1 MFAAANSLRG
11 ILRDLRGQKLRT
23 FLTVCGIVWGTVA
36 VSLLLAFGQG
46 FHRQL
51 VKDSR
56 GLGTD
61 IVIAWPSRTSISYQG
76 LGKGRV
82 ILLTERD
89 VELLRNRALTV
100 GLISA
105 EFADNLKLQLGRRTL
120 AVDISGVEPSFCE
133 MRNVIPAAGGR
144 FINPID
150 EDQRRRVAFLGN
162 DLAEELFGAAD
173 PVGQY
178 VRINGSP
185 FLIVGAMQPKNQN
198 SNYSGNDKG
207 KLFMP
212 ASTLRALTGQKYIN
226 NFIFTA
232 SRVSLTDAAVKEVRG
247 ILAARHHFHPDDE
260 QALQVW
266 DTTAMAQFLDTFMLA
281 FQLFLGIV
289 GSLTLVVGGIGVSN
303 IMNVVVEERTREIG
317 IKMAL
322 GARPRGILGQFLV
335 ETLLI
340 TTVGGAIGLLISA
353 VICALFPASLVDYV
367 GDPQLSPLVS
377 GITAGLLGII
387 GLLAGYFPARTAS
400 NLDPVMAMKM

>member
-1 MFAAANSLRG
+1 MFFAASSLGR

-46 FHRQL
+46 FHKQL
-51 VKDSR
+51 IKDAR
-56 GLGTD
+56 GLGTN
-61 IVIAWPSRTSISYQG
+61 IVIAWPSRTSISHEG

-89 VELLRNRALTV
+89 VELLRKRATTV
-100 GLISA
+100 GMISA

-120 AVDISGVEPSFCE
+120 AVDIAGVEPSFGE

-144 FINPID
+144 FINPLD
-150 EDQRRRVAFLGN
+150 EANRRRVAFIGN
-162 DLAEELFGAAD
+162 DLVEELFGAVD

-178 VRINGSP
+178 VRINTTP
-185 FLIVGAMQPKNQN
+185 FLIVGAMKPKNQN

-212 ASTLRALTGQKYIN
+212 ASTLRALTGQKYLGNI
-226 NFIFTA
+226 IFTA
-232 SRVSLTDAAVKEVRG
+232 SDVTLTDAAIKEVRG
-247 ILAARHHFHPDDE
+247 ILAAKHHFHPDDE

-266 DTTAMAQFLDTFMLA
+266 DTTGMAQFLDTFMLA

-322 GARPRGILGQFLV
+322 GAKPRGILGQFLV

-340 TTVGGAIGLLISA
+340 TIVGGAVGLAISA
-353 VICALFPASLVDYV
+353 GICAAVPTSLVDYI
-367 GDPQLSPLVS
+367 GSPQLSPLVS
-377 GITAGLLGII
+377 GITAGLLGMI
-387 GLLAGYFPARTAS
+387 GLAAGYFPARTAS
-400 NLDPVMAMKM
+400 NLDPVIAMKM